1 MTTLLDTLTGAIGWS
16 LLHFLWQ
23 GLLIGWAASL
33 ALHLLRN
40 RSAQARYAVACG
52 GLLLCAALPLGS
64 IAWRVAEAQL
74 AVPALPAPIDPVLMA
89 VGATAGSGGP
99 MLVDADGM
107 TSLEYALR
115 RQLPW
120 LVLLWAGGA
129 ALMTLRLSLGLQWVR
144 ARTAAGHYRLDAA
157 WQARLDAMAQRFGI
171 RRPIRLGISGEDLE
185 GPMTAGCWRP
195 IVLLPASLVTGMP
208 ADLIEALLAH
218 ELAHIRRHDYFVNLV
233 QSAIE
238 ILLFYHPTVWRLSQR
253 IRTEREQVADDL
265 AAGVLGE
272 PRRLALA
279 LSELDKFQFSTSH
292 FAPAAHGGDL
302 MSRIKRLLRP
312 DAQPLSWKMA
322 APLLGLF
329 TACFMLYAHA
339 RPADPAPAE
348 TPRQT
353 PAAVKAQAAQA
364 ERAAA
369 QAERAASEAAEAADA
384 ASVAGAAA
392 AMQAEAAAVQAEA
405 AGAAWPVP
413 PAPPAPPAAPAP
425 PAPPAPPAVPAPP
438 APPAPPAAPAP
449 PAPPAPPAL
458 PASATRHGD
467 ITVHL
472 DDRRDGYAIVHGEGG
487 RTYMSSLGQADL
499 DELARAKAAYAGDFV
514 WIKKDGKRYVVT
526 DPAVV
531 DKARAT
537 WAPLEKHSALMEEQ
551 GAAMGA
557 QGERIGE
564 LGAKLGEEMAAYNLA
579 TSRRAFQHQMDR
591 QVRELTRMGARL
603 EALGSQLRHQERA
616 SEREK
621 LVRQIQALQQRMQ
634 SQQAQID
641 GMAAGIAAQQAKA
654 QPNDARIQALQ
665 AKMTALQK
673 PMNQLGEKM
682 GRLGAEQGRISAEA
696 DRATRA
702 LIDEALRKGQ
712 ATPAKAG

>member
-1 MTTLLDTLTGAIGWS
+1 MTDLLDTLTGAIGWS

-23 GLLIGWAASL
+23 GLLVGWVAAL

-52 GLLLCAALPLGS
+52 ALLLCAALPLAS
-64 IAWRVAEAQL
+64 IAWRVAVQL
-74 AVPALPAPIDPVLMA
+74 GGHAAPVPVDPVLVA
-89 VGATAGSGGP
+89 VGATVEGIGVA
-99 MLVDADGM
+99 DADGM

-144 ARTAAGHYRLDAA
+144 QRTLAGHYRQDAA
-157 WQARLDAMAQRFGI
+157 WQARLDAMARRFGI
-171 RRPIRLGISGEDLE
+171 GRPVRLGVSNDDLE

-208 ADLIEALLAH
+208 PDLLEALLAH

-253 IRTEREQVADDL
+253 IRVEREQVADDL

-272 PRRLALA
+272 PRRLARA

-312 DAQPLSWKMA
+312 DAQPLGWKLA
-322 APLLGLF
+322 APLLGLC
-329 TACFMLYAHA
+329 TACFVLYAQA
-339 RPADPAPAE
+339 RPADPAPDTA
-348 TPRQT
+348 PRQT

-369 QAERAASEAAEAADA
+369 HAERAAAQAAHA
-384 ASVAGAAA
+384 
-392 AMQAEAAAVQAEA
+392 AEA
-405 AGAAWPVP
+405 AGAAG
-413 PAPPAPPAAPAP
+413 AAA
-425 PAPPAPPAVPAPP
+425 ARDAETAAVQAQAAEGALPAPP

-449 PAPPAPPAL
+449 PAPPALEALPAL
-458 PASATRHGD
+458 PAIPPVPPVPARPASPMGGGD
-467 ITVHL
+467 ITVRF
-472 DDRRDGYAIVHGEGG
+472 DDRLDGYAIVLGQGG
-487 RTYMSSLGQADL
+487 RTYASSLNQADR
-499 DELARAKAAYAGDFV
+499 DELARARAAQAGDFV

-531 DKARAT
+531 AKARAT
-537 WAPLEKHSALMEEQ
+537 WAPLEQHRVLMDEGSA
-551 GAAMGA
+551 AVAA
-557 QGERIGE
+557 QGKRIGE
-564 LGAKLGEEMAAYNLA
+564 LGAELGEEMAAFNVA
-579 TSRRAFQHQMDR
+579 TGQRAFQRQMDG
-591 QVRELTRMGARL
+591 QVRELARLAAKL
-603 EALGSQLRHQERA
+603 EALGRQLGQQESAAGRDKVA
-616 SEREK
+616 
-621 LVRQIQALQQRMQ
+621 RQMAALQQRMAPL
-634 SQQAQID
+634 QARID

-654 QPNDARIQALQ
+654 QPDNARIQALQ
-665 AKMTALQK
+665 ARMTALQV

-682 GRLGAEQGRISAEA
+682 GRLGAEQGRISQEA

-712 ATPAKAG
+712 AAPAKAG